1 MPDMAGRT
9 EVLLKL
15 LPSSREDLSK
25 MSRGKRTQLEIIL
38 RSLETPGRLENHFT
52 WVKTKFLANTTPTRP
67 LRDRKIAIKQFINPF

>member
-15 LPSSREDLSK
+15 LPSSREELSK

-38 RSLETPGRLENHFT
+38 RSLETPGRIKNF
-52 WVKTKFLANTTPTRP
+52 
-67 LRDRKIAIKQFINPF
+67 IAK

>member
-15 LPSSREDLSK
+15 LPSSREELSK

-38 RSLETPGRLENHFT
+38 RSLETPGMIKNFKKIVNRKQTYFF
-52 WVKTKFLANTTPTRP
+52 FL
-67 LRDRKIAIKQFINPF
+67 

>member
-15 LPSSREDLSK
+15 LPSSREELSK

-38 RSLETPGRLENHFT
+38 RSLETPGMIKNLKKNSKSKANLLF
-52 WVKTKFLANTTPTRP
+52 FL
-67 LRDRKIAIKQFINPF
+67 